1 MTEPAND
8 QPMAIVSLCANEL
21 KYCLNENDGTVSVDE
36 EDEDVL
42 DVLLPPP
49 IPPNPPNWAEEMVSE
64 DNNMTMVAKID
75 FIFEGTFVLLVFD
88 LLDCSQKRLH
98 FIIVVEIY
106 GNATFPLVI
115 AFEFDI
121 VVKIFSNDFS
131 HFVI

>member
-21 KYCLNENDGTVSVDE
+21 KYFLNENDGTVSVDE

-106 GNATFPLVI
+106 GNAAFPLII
-115 AFEFDI
+115 AFESDI

-131 HFVI
+131 NFVI